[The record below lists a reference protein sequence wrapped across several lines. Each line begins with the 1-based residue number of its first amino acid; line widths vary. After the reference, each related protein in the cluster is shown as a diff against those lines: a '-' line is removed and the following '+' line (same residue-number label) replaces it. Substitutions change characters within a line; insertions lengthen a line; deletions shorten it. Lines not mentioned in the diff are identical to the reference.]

1 MTDNIRLFGFM
12 NYSFDYEIE
21 ATNVADGLDSV
32 VRAPLGVILRQQW
45 RASSAENGQSTL
57 TERVSIEASV
67 FVMFTVTGNMD
78 SSHKELREKIAALA
92 EQQ

>member
-1 MTDNIRLFGFM
+1 VVTDTIRLLGFI

-32 VRAPLGVILRQQW
+32 THAPLGVVLRQQW
-45 RASSAENGQSTL
+45 RASAENGRSTL
-57 TERVSIEASV
+57 TEMVSIEASV
-67 FVMFTVTGNMD
+67 FVMHTVTSNLD
-78 SSHKELREKIAALA
+78 SSHRELHERIASLA